1 MINDKQLPTSIKANI
16 LQFVDLLINESLSL
30 DKYKQAY
37 VQGLKDNLPLIITQ
51 VTDNKSNLYS
61 TYLSLFNISQHFKMD
76 CHGFVSQFDSNML
89 TDKDIDLIKRN
100 EEFTKSDIN
109 DDEPLVRAW
118 KILLQCKHECQFERA
133 KLLEHS
139 EYIDDIVDEDLL
151 FSIRENQTLQ
161 RLCCPNV
168 RFLSAWKMI
177 ESTQTVER
185 EFLGSQSRQRKGQP
199 HHRRR
204 VC

>member
-76 CHGFVSQFDSNML
+76 CHGFVSQFDS
-89 TDKDIDLIKRN
+89 I
-100 EEFTKSDIN
+100 
-109 DDEPLVRAW
+109 
-118 KILLQCKHECQFERA
+118 C
-133 KLLEHS
+133 
-139 EYIDDIVDEDLL
+139 
-151 FSIRENQTLQ
+151 
-161 RLCCPNV
+161 
-168 RFLSAWKMI
+168 
-177 ESTQTVER
+177 
-185 EFLGSQSRQRKGQP
+185 
-199 HHRRR
+199 
-204 VC
+204 

>member
-1 MINDKQLPTSIKANI
+1 
-16 LQFVDLLINESLSL
+16 
-30 DKYKQAY
+30 
-37 VQGLKDNLPLIITQ
+37 
-51 VTDNKSNLYS
+51 
-61 TYLSLFNISQHFKMD
+61 
-76 CHGFVSQFDSNML
+76 ML

-151 FSIRENQTLQ
+151 FSIREKSNPSTILLSKRQIL
-161 RLCCPNV
+161 V
-168 RFLSAWKMI
+168 RMEDDREAHKRSKENFWVVNRDKEKGNHITEDEFVSHYWNKFQPLNDQENK
-177 ESTQTVER
+177 
-185 EFLGSQSRQRKGQP
+185 EFLNSLQELNVIVENSYKDKY
-199 HHRRR
+199 
-204 VC
+204 